1 MIVYNYDADLEVS
14 DTCVRSSL
22 LSWVELHRPW
32 PRRCLW
38 RRPIFWEPFELL
50 QEDHTP
56 TWCKQQQQQQQQQIL
71 CVKFAILDTV
81 FRHFCLSFF
90 PANSLHSFQPT
101 SSMRSVFLAKLS
113 MKFVNYCREVITNKC
128 IWHLLFK
135 SKFKC
140 QCVVRIIYSSVFVC
154 WRGTFIY
161 SMSMTRKGKLLC
173 FCWSEFWSVFLSF
186 FMVFN
191 VLFLFLTHH
200 FGTVLFMAS
209 CYNRQP

>member
-1 MIVYNYDADLEVS
+1 MYEWQVTTDV
-14 DTCVRSSL
+14 
-22 LSWVELHRPW
+22 
-32 PRRCLW
+32 
-38 RRPIFWEPFELL
+38 FELL

-56 TWCKQQQQQQQQQIL
+56 TWCKQQQQQIL

-140 QCVVRIIYSSVFVC
+140 QCVVRIIYSSVYVC

-161 SMSMTRKGKLLC
+161 SMSMTRKGKFGKITLFLLVRVLVSI
-173 FCWSEFWSVFLSF
+173 F
-186 FMVFN
+186 
-191 VLFLFLTHH
+191 VLFYGF
-200 FGTVLFMAS
+200 
-209 CYNRQP
+209 